1 LKNTII
7 ENDALAVLRGI
18 NKLFERILSG
28 IVLVIITIS
37 SLWVGSWYLFGV
49 CVFISLVG
57 MMELYRIIGIHKQ
70 LIGIIGYLSAI
81 VYYICVYFNYQ
92 QYSLLILLA
101 SLMLIM
107 TAYVISF
114 PKYKTEE
121 AIMVFFGICYIAVML
136 SYIYQ
141 TRVIE
146 NGIYVVWIIFICSW
160 GNDTFAYFTGVLFG
174 KHKMAPK
181 LSPKKSVEG
190 AIGGVVG
197 AAALGAVYGYFVSEK
212 LTMVSNPIFV
222 FAVASATGA
231 VLSIVGDL
239 AASAI
244 KRNHNVKDYG
254 KLIPGHGG
262 ILDRYDSVI
271 FTAPVVFWVVYFLSG
286 STL

>member
-1 LKNTII
+1 M
-7 ENDALAVLRGI
+7 AVLRGI
-18 NKLFERILSG
+18 DILFERILSG
-28 IVLVIITIS
+28 IVLMIITAS
-37 SLWVGSWYLFGV
+37 SLWIGSWYLFGV
-49 CVFISLVG
+49 CIFISLVG
-57 MMELYRIIGIHKQ
+57 MMELYRVVGIHKQ

-101 SLMLIM
+101 SLMLTM
-107 TAYVISF
+107 TVYVISF
-114 PKYKTEE
+114 PRYKTEE
-121 AIMVFFGICYIAVML
+121 AIMVFFGICYVAVML

-141 TRVIE
+141 TRVME
-146 NGIYVVWIIFICSW
+146 NGIYVVWIIFISSW

-190 AIGGVVG
+190 AIGGILG
-197 AAALGAVYGYFVSEK
+197 AAVLGAVYGYIVTGKITE
-212 LTMVSNPIFV
+212 VSNPIFV

-231 VLSIVGDL
+231 LLSIVGDL

-244 KRNHNVKDYG
+244 KRNHQVKDYG

-271 FTAPVVFWVVYFLSG
+271 FTAPVVFWVVYFLSF
-286 STL
+286 